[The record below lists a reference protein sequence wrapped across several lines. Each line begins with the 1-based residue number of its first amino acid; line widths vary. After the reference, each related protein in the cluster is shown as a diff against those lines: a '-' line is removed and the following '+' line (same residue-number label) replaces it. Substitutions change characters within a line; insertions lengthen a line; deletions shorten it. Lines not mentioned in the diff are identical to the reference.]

1 MIDDTIKIQARSAD
15 EVRATRRV
23 ILYKDGCERE
33 FYLPKEEF
41 EWCYDCK
48 EYDREAHCCHRYTK
62 VIRKTIAELRES
74 YTIAKDSET
83 VSYKNGEN
91 QF

>member
-1 MIDDTIKIQARSAD
+1 MTNDTIKIQARSAD

-48 EYDREAHCCHRYTK
+48 EFDREAHCCPRYTK